1 MIILLLLSSAQLRLW
16 IMQIHLF
23 HRLHDSPGDDEVAV
37 PFVTRGYEVP
47 RCPFRA
53 GLVQSVLVRL
63 HVLFP
68 EFSFRKIVTTE
79 LPPLGRIVQA
89 LLQPLL
95 LLVLVNVKVEFQYR
109 RVLFGEYPLEIVNL
123 PVSMAPD
130 FFRND
135 LVNSLDK
142 NAFVMASIKNRK
154 FSFSRHLFVFSPQET
169 MIKFLRC
176 RFFEMCDSDPLGVN
190 SLKDPVYDSVFAT
203 SIHCLKNN

>member
-1 MIILLLLSSAQLRLW
+1 
-16 IMQIHLF
+16 MQIHLF

-95 LLVLVNVKVEFQYR
+95 LFVLVNVKVDFQYR
-109 RVLFGEYPLEIVNL
+109 RVLLGYYPFEIVDL
-123 PVSMAPD
+123 PVPMTPD
-130 FFRND
+130 FLRND

-142 NAFVMASIKNRK
+142 DTFVMASIKNRK
-154 FSFSRHLFVFSPQET
+154 FSLSRDLFVFSPQET
-169 MIKFLRC
+169 MIKLLRS
-176 RFFEMCDSDPLGVN
+176 RLLEVCDSDPLRVD
-190 SLKDPVYDSVFAT
+190 SLKDPVYDPVFAT
-203 SIHCLKNN
+203 SIHGL